1 MTASQPKQ
9 KALVVATRCTT
20 AQQFVST
27 FHKFCDEQSFF
38 VATLASRPVGL
49 ETAFSIQLEDKT
61 PVLRGLCSVVEA
73 WATPANR
80 FGRPGV
86 RLSVKRLTKESLEI
100 FSQLQAARKAA
111 EAPALVPPPVV
122 PRVPDAAAPEAIGA
136 DVDLTNPVASETRT
150 PGSSYVL
157 PANPLMNLTDKSLEG
172 FVDCALYEE
181 TGNFFRAPE
190 DDASLLEL
198 DDVAE
203 PPQARPSTRTL
214 TPIPALRPT
223 AFVPPN
229 PDEQEFIPEH
239 TPLPQLAG
247 FLPIRAATPPP
258 VPATPHAGR
267 APTPPPFEGGG
278 PMFGA
283 HPLQPPRALDS
294 TEDLI
299 ASNRQRERKRWLVI
313 GGAAAGLSLLL
324 LVIVLAAGG
333 DSSDPDASAVAPEP
347 AKPEVKPAPM
357 PPATP
362 PAIAPKAPPSTPQPE
377 PAAVPDEPAGDPN
390 APPVVGEGPCRVTVN
405 SSPAGSMV
413 HVDDQSIGPS
423 PITVAGPCT
432 KRKVDVKHPRYALG
446 TKWVTLT
453 EGKPSTVDLALTRPT
468 HSVTVT
474 STPSGA
480 TVSIAGRRAGTT
492 PTSVKVMG
500 FTGVTLTVEKKG
512 FKTVTQKLYSKV
524 DQGSVKVTLVRGR

>member
-1 MTASQPKQ
+1 
-9 KALVVATRCTT
+9 
-20 AQQFVST
+20 
-27 FHKFCDEQSFF
+27 
-38 VATLASRPVGL
+38 
-49 ETAFSIQLEDKT
+49 
-61 PVLRGLCSVVEA
+61 
-73 WATPANR
+73 
-80 FGRPGV
+80 
-86 RLSVKRLTKESLEI
+86 
-100 FSQLQAARKAA
+100 
-111 EAPALVPPPVV
+111 
-122 PRVPDAAAPEAIGA
+122 
-136 DVDLTNPVASETRT
+136 
-150 PGSSYVL
+150 
-157 PANPLMNLTDKSLEG
+157 
-172 FVDCALYEE
+172 
-181 TGNFFRAPE
+181 
-190 DDASLLEL
+190 
-198 DDVAE
+198 
-203 PPQARPSTRTL
+203 
-214 TPIPALRPT
+214 
-223 AFVPPN
+223 
-229 PDEQEFIPEH
+229 
-239 TPLPQLAG
+239 
-247 FLPIRAATPPP
+247 
-258 VPATPHAGR
+258 
-267 APTPPPFEGGG
+267 
-278 PMFGA
+278 MFGA